1 MMTLEK
7 YKEIDSELISR
18 AKDFDEFK
26 EGEPIY
32 RIGDIGYVHESD
44 FIEVCGSEENQALYV
59 LLANHEDFYDSLE
72 DLISACIDG
81 DISEDYEPDVVYY
94 TEGEGVCSDS
104 LETRLEIIMK
114 EGNK

>member
-1 MMTLEK
+1 MTLEK

-59 LLANHEDFYDSLE
+59 LLANHEDFYESVGQLF
-72 DLISACIDG
+72 LAYLDG

-104 LETRLEIIMK
+104 LETRLEHIMK